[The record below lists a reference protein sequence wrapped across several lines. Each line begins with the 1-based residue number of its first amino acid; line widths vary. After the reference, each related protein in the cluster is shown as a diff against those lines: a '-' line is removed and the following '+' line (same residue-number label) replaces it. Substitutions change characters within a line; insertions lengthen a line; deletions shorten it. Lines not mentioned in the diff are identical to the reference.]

1 MLDFKQYEKMK
12 NVMDLI
18 NNLLYWLIWNYIILI
33 SVYSFSIA
41 AITKYYE
48 LGGLK

>member
-1 MLDFKQYEKMK
+1 MLDFKQYGKMK

-18 NNLLYWLIWNYIILI
+18 NNLLYWLIWNIILI